1 MSDPGAERRE
11 AAALAKRYPRRDDG
25 TLRLGP
31 EVDAVGR
38 PAPSPKSLSASRSD
52 GSKPVPA
59 VVAAVLVDWTLHILV
74 GAGAWLALRSDGP
87 GMAILYGLLAWI
99 AASFVHRTVIQALAG
114 ATLGNALFGLRLR
127 RPDGSSPS
135 LGWLIARWFTTLLR
149 TIGELVSLL

>member
-31 EVDAVGR
+31 EVDAEGK
-38 PAPSPKSLSASRSD
+38 PTPSPKSLSASRSD

-74 GAGAWLALRSDGP
+74 GVGVWLTLRPFGP
-87 GMAILYGLLAWI
+87 GTAILYGLLAWI
-99 AASFVHRTVIQALAG
+99 AVSFVHRTVIQTLTG
-114 ATLGNALFGLRLR
+114 ATLGNAVFGLRLR
-127 RPDGSSPS
+127 HPDGSAPS
-135 LGWLIARWFTTLLR
+135 LERLIARWFTTLLR
-149 TIGELVSLL
+149 TIGELISLP